1 MKILFITDNFPPEL
15 NAPATRTYEHCK
27 KWIEIGHEVV
37 VITCVPNFP
46 QGKVYKG
53 YKNKFYQKE
62 TVDEIEVIRVW
73 SYIAANKGFVKRSID
88 QFSFALISFFVGLFV
103 GKFDYIVAT
112 SPQFFTS
119 WSGYLLS
126 KFKRTPWLFEV
137 RDMWPEGI
145 IFLNKNSR
153 LYRVLEK
160 IELALYRDANKIV
173 TVTQGFKESI
183 IQRAKIEDD
192 KIAVIYNGSSNKKFI
207 IKNKSRELLDTLN
220 LEDKFIVGYAG
231 TFGIS
236 HSLEFIFQEISKVKN
251 PHIHFVFLGD
261 GAMKINML
269 EWIEEYSLL
278 NVTILESVAKDKI
291 VDYISIFDIGLVPL
305 AKNDAY
311 LRVIPSKTFELVAM
325 GKPILLGVD
334 GEMKSIIEKYSAGIA
349 YEPENSKEFQ
359 SALAKLY
366 GSKDDFL
373 DIYQKGL
380 THMSQ
385 DFDRELLAAKMIE
398 FMCR

>member
-1 MKILFITDNFPPEL
+1 MRILFITDNFPPEV
-15 NAPATRTYEHCK
+15 NAPATRTHEHCK
-27 KWIEIGHEVV
+27 RWVEMGHEVI

-46 QGKVYKG
+46 QGEVYKG

-62 TVDEIEVIRVW
+62 MVDGIEVVRVW
-73 SYIAANKGFVKRSID
+73 SYITANKGFVKRSID
-88 QFSFALISFFVGLFV
+88 QLSFAFSSFFVGLFL

-145 IFLNKNSR
+145 IFLDKNSR
-153 LYRVLEK
+153 LYKVLEK
-160 IELALYRDANKIV
+160 IELGLYRDADKIV
-173 TVTQGFKESI
+173 TVTQSFKDSI
-183 IQRAKIEDD
+183 IQRAKIENK
-192 KIAVIYNGSSNKKFI
+192 KIEVVYNGSNNKKFI
-207 IKNKSRELLDTLN
+207 IKEKSKELVHNLN
-220 LEDKFIVGYAG
+220 LEDKFVVGYAG
-231 TFGIS
+231 TFGMS
-236 HSLEFIFQEISKVKN
+236 HSLEFIFKEISKVKN
-251 PHIHFVFLGD
+251 PHIHFLFLGD
-261 GAMKINML
+261 GAMKTSML
-269 EWIEEYSLL
+269 KWIEEYALL

-291 VDYISIFDIGLVPL
+291 VEYISIFDIGLVPL

-325 GKPILLGVD
+325 GKPILLGVE
-334 GEMKSIIEKYSAGIA
+334 GEMQSIIEKYNAGVI

-359 SALAKLY
+359 EALAKLY
-366 GSKDDFL
+366 DSRDEFL

-380 THMSQ
+380 NRMSQ
-385 DFDRELLAAKMIE
+385 AFDRELLATKMIE
-398 FMCR
+398 FISR

>member
-1 MKILFITDNFPPEL
+1 MKILFLTDNFPPEV

-27 KWIEIGHEVV
+27 KWIEMGHEVT
-37 VITCVPNFP
+37 VITCFPNFP
-46 QGKVYKG
+46 QGKVYNG
-53 YKNKFYQKE
+53 YRNKLYQKE
-62 TVDEIEVIRVW
+62 VFNGIRVIRIW
-73 SYIAANKGFVKRSID
+73 SYITANKGFIKRSLD
-88 QFSFALISFFVGLFV
+88 QLSFAFTSFLAGLFV

-145 IFLNKNSR
+145 IFLDKSSK
-153 LYRVLEK
+153 LYKILEK
-160 IELALYRDANKIV
+160 IELGLYKSASKIV

-183 IQRAKIEDD
+183 IQRAKIEDN
-192 KIAVIYNGSSNKKFI
+192 KIVVVYNGSNNKKFTI
-207 IKNKSRELLDTLN
+207 KEKNKELLNNLN
-220 LEDKFIVGYAG
+220 LENKFIVGYAG
-231 TFGIS
+231 TFGMS

-251 PHIHFVFLGD
+251 PYIHFLFLGD
-261 GAMKINML
+261 GAMKSSMIK
-269 EWIEEYSLL
+269 WVEEYNLL

-311 LRVIPSKTFELVAM
+311 LRVIPSKTFELTAM
-325 GKPILLGVD
+325 GKPILLGVE
-334 GEMKSIIEKYSAGIA
+334 GEMKSIIERYNAGIA

-359 SALAKLY
+359 IA
-366 GSKDDFL
+366 L
-373 DIYQKGL
+373 DILYNNRDNFLNIYQNGL
-380 THMSQ
+380 NRISQ
-385 DFDRELLAAKMIE
+385 EFDRELLATKMIE
-398 FMCR
+398 FMSR